1 MQISDLSIYN
11 YFKNEDNQVLQN
23 LQNTTVEL
31 STGYKILDMSQN
43 TGATQ
48 NIIDLKNEI
57 ATISTFSQNAFSSSQ
72 VLTLGSSDL
81 GNISDYLQSVNT
93 LALQGA
99 NFTYNSSQLVSMG
112 NEMESYLNLM
122 VSKANDKFGPNYI
135 FGGSSLSIMPFDQNY
150 NYVASSSD
158 FLMGISSSEKVPTY
172 LAGNKVF
179 GLNIQDTSSSFNSYT
194 QSFSNPGTLIIHYGA
209 QIYQINY
216 NIASYD
222 WEYNPYASS
231 TTQALGVSGT
241 LVLTS
246 PSNTYTVSYS
256 TGDSIS
262 SLISKVQTVAGSS
275 FSAFAVKNADDT
287 YAIAITP
294 LNSSGSYNITDS
306 SSLFNVQK
314 TPSNLL
320 ELSNYINSYLGSEL
334 SSFIFQNP
342 NKTFSLEIAGNDIT
356 KPLIGEDLDKGI
368 SSSFV
373 QQNIFNVV
381 SRASQKLQSGS
392 YLVEQALGAN
402 SVVSSNSFASLT
414 SPIGNN
420 GILEIYLQNGTK
432 IPITYSSSMNLLDVI
447 NLINQSSQGAIY
459 ATSRLNQNGTYSLE
473 IDSVASSSSIT
484 ANDSAGGGFYQFNS
498 FSMYNEPDI
507 FNIQQAI
514 TKISYENAK
523 VGTYLQILQGQ
534 NSTYTN
540 QSNAVKTEL
549 ASIQDASIPDAIT
562 DYSQYQ
568 LAYES
573 IISMFSNQK
582 KLTILNYV

>member
-1 MQISDLSIYN
+1 MQISDLSTYN
-11 YFKNEDNQVLQN
+11 YFKNEDNKVLQN
-23 LQNTTVEL
+23 LQNTTIEL

-43 TGATQ
+43 PGATQ

-122 VSKANDKFGPNYI
+122 LSKANDKFGPNYI

-150 NYVASSSD
+150 NYLASSSD

-179 GLNIQDTSSSFNSYT
+179 GLNIQNTSNSFNSYT
-194 QSFSNPGTLIIHYGA
+194 QSFSNPGTLIIHDGA

-222 WEYNPYASS
+222 WEYNPYANS

-241 LVLTS
+241 LVLSS
-246 PSNTYTVSYS
+246 PSNTYTISYS
-256 TGDSIS
+256 AGDSIS
-262 SLISKVQTVAGSS
+262 SLISKVQTIAGSS
-275 FSAFAVKNADDT
+275 FSAFAAQNADGT

-294 LNSSGSYNITDS
+294 LNSSGSYHITDS
-306 SSLFNVQK
+306 SSLFNVRK

-320 ELSNYINSYLGSEL
+320 ELSNYINSYLGSNL

-356 KPLIGEDLDKGI
+356 KPLIVQDLNKGI

-402 SVVSSNSFASLT
+402 SVVSSNSFTSLT

-534 NSTYTN
+534 NSTYVNQTN
-540 QSNAVKTEL
+540 TVKTEL

-573 IISMFSNQK
+573 IIAMFSNQK

>member
-1 MQISDLSIYN
+1 MQISDLSTYN
-11 YFKNEDNQVLQN
+11 YFKNEDNKVLQN
-23 LQNTTVEL
+23 LQNTTIEL

-43 TGATQ
+43 PGATQ

-122 VSKANDKFGPNYI
+122 LSKANDKFGPNYI

-150 NYVASSSD
+150 NYLASSSD

-179 GLNIQDTSSSFNSYT
+179 GLNIQNTSNSFNSYT
-194 QSFSNPGTLIIHYGA
+194 QSFSNPGTLIIHDGA

-222 WEYNPYASS
+222 WEYNPSANS

-241 LVLTS
+241 LVLSS
-246 PSNTYTVSYS
+246 PSNTYTISYS
-256 TGDSIS
+256 AGDSIS
-262 SLISKVQTVAGSS
+262 SLISKVQTIAGSS
-275 FSAFAVKNADDT
+275 FSAFAAQNADGT

-294 LNSSGSYNITDS
+294 LNSSGSYHITDS

-320 ELSNYINSYLGSEL
+320 ELSNYINSYLGSNL

-356 KPLIGEDLDKGI
+356 KPLIVQDLNKGI

-402 SVVSSNSFASLT
+402 SVVSSNSFTSLT

-534 NSTYTN
+534 NSTYVNQTN
-540 QSNAVKTEL
+540 TVKTEL

-573 IISMFSNQK
+573 IIAMFSNQK